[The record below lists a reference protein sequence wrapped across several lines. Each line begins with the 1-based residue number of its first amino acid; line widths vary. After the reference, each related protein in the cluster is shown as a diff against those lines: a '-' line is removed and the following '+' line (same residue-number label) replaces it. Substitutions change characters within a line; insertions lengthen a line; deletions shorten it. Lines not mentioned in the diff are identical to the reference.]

1 MAKRFI
7 DTGFYR
13 SPYVRGLEGP
23 LKALYSFII
32 CDCSGSGIW
41 IKDLE
46 IASIFIGFKISE
58 AQWEIF
64 VDSGKAVDVGGG
76 RFFFPDFIEHQ
87 YPNGLLKKNV
97 AHNNFLEELLK
108 LNLLEEEKE
117 GAWKP
122 LKRSLKGPMVMVMVK
137 EEVKVKETV
146 KVTREKKTD
155 SIHNKCI
162 EVYSDFIKNR
172 TGVGPKIGGSGGK
185 AMKTIIEYLSAQIR
199 SSHPE
204 YDTER
209 INLETVS
216 AWNWVLSKFSKWSP
230 FHQEQIKLEQINSNL
245 INIIANIKNPTNAR
259 KSAHEQST
267 DNLRELRE
275 KEEQRLTELLVA
287 NGHSKKQG
295 SEIISSD

>member
-1 MAKRFI
+1 MAKDPAFLFYPGDYLR
-7 DTGFYR
+7 DTQILSEASQVAYDRIMCEHMRNICISQQQLKFLTKKLTEDELSEIMSVL
-13 SPYVRGLEGP
+13 SPVDGGYQIEWVALSISKRKDYSESRRKNRTSSKKDMSNISDTYVQHMENENEIVNEDE
-23 LKALYSFII
+23 KET
-32 CDCSGSGIW
+32 
-41 IKDLE
+41 KKE
-46 IASIFIGFKISE
+46 IAVS
-58 AQWEIF
+58 
-64 VDSGKAVDVGGG
+64 
-76 RFFFPDFIEHQ
+76 
-87 YPNGLLKKNV
+87 
-97 AHNNFLEELLK
+97 
-108 LNLLEEEKE
+108 
-117 GAWKP
+117 
-122 LKRSLKGPMVMVMVK
+122 
-137 EEVKVKETV
+137 
-146 KVTREKKTD
+146 KKTD